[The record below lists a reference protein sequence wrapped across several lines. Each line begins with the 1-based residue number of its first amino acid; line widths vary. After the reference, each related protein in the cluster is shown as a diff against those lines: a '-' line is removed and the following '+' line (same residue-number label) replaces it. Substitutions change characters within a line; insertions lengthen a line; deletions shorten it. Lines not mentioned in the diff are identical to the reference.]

1 MVNILPPV
9 GASEHMTNAR
19 IAAMPWRLRFRF
31 ALVLAA
37 LGRAGVRSAMLRMA
51 TTARAVLASSGTAL
65 GDAAVGAPGDVDAP
79 LPFTPVMAE

>member
-1 MVNILPPV
+1 
-9 GASEHMTNAR
+9 MTNAR

-37 LGRAGVRSAMLRMA
+37 LGRGGVRSAMLRMA

-65 GDAAVGAPGDVDAP
+65 GDAVGAPGDVDAP